1 MRRSIP
7 LLMLC
12 CFFPS
17 CFLAAA
23 AAAQD
28 QVRKVQQT
36 YFAGDLRRVEV
47 DLAIASLRIEGT
59 EGNNVEVELTLD
71 CTRQSATKCAQRAAE
86 IQIHPRQTQD
96 KLRVDLRNTPTGR
109 LGGIHAVMVVK
120 MPKKLDLEVDFT
132 GGDVTVIGLL
142 GNIEIDTG
150 TGAVDVT
157 YPQDLAGKV
166 KVALGAGSG
175 ELLLRDGT
183 KVGASG
189 WPRSINWQGAGPAT
203 IEVDGGASYVTVR
216 MQ

>member
-1 MRRSIP
+1 MLRSKYLLLP
-7 LLMLC
+7 LM
-12 CFFPS
+12 FG
-17 CFLAAA
+17 LAGA
-23 AAAQD
+23 AAAQE
-28 QVRKVQQT
+28 QVRKVEQT

-59 EGNNVEVELTLD
+59 DGNEVQVELTLS
-71 CTRQSATKCAQRAAE
+71 CNRQSATKCQQRANQV
-86 IQIHPRQTQD
+86 QIHPRQTQD
-96 KLRVDLRNTPTGR
+96 KLRIDLRNTPSGR
-109 LGGIHAVMVVK
+109 LGGIHATMLVK
-120 MPKKLDLEVDFT
+120 MPRKLDLDVDFT
-132 GGDVTVIGLL
+132 GGDVNVSGLL

-157 YPQDLAGKV
+157 YGQDLAGKV

-189 WPRSINWQGAGPAT
+189 WPRSINWQGKGAST

-216 MQ
+216 LQ

>member
-7 LLMLC
+7 LLIL
-12 CFFPS
+12 
-17 CFLAAA
+17 CFLPCLASA

-28 QVRKVQQT
+28 QVRKVHQT

-59 EGNNVEVELTLD
+59 DGNNVEVELTLD
-71 CTRQSATKCAQRAAE
+71 CTRQDATKCQQRASQ

-109 LGGIHAVMVVK
+109 LGGIQASMVVK
-120 MPKKLDLEVDFT
+120 MPRNLDLEVDFT
-132 GGDVTVIGLL
+132 GGDVNVTDIL

-175 ELLLRDGT
+175 ELLLRDGS

-189 WPRSINWQGAGPAT
+189 WPRSIHWQGPGSRT

-216 MQ
+216 LK